1 MSSNKRIARNLIV
14 SILGEGVGAL
24 LNIYIIVL
32 IARTLGPVGFGEFAF
47 ILAFVGLLQ
56 LITDLGI
63 TNLLVR
69 EVAQNPDKY
78 REIVGNARVLAWLLT
93 LIVIIPTAVICLF
106 VLADKGFG
114 LTLLV
119 MTVAAMAVMHAV
131 IYGALFRAFERMEF
145 NAGFFVLHKVILLGL
160 VFYWMNTD
168 TSLLQLCYFYLL
180 ANLCQFLMFYIA
192 SWKVF
197 ERISWKI
204 DLVYWKYLIWEAI
217 PVGISMLFRKAT
229 LHVDTLL
236 LSAFASPVA
245 LGLFS
250 AAYRIIQIVEM
261 LPFTLSIPMYPK
273 MARLALDSRDEFEV
287 FLNQV
292 IKFYILISLPV
303 MAYLIVFSE
312 QIIGLMFSTEF
323 SESTPI
329 LQALSVAVFF
339 IFPSSIMIYVYTAL
353 NKQRLFTVISA
364 AVLATN
370 AGLDMWLIP
379 DFGAFGAAV
388 GTVAA
393 EALFVVVSVIF
404 LQNQGIFVDLIKLS
418 YKPFFAA
425 TVAGLG
431 VNQLFSLD
439 GLFQWVAGSLSFFL
453 IYVAVILL
461 TKALDANEIA
471 FVRGLLNRKSSESEA
486 ALDPELEPGA
496 AN

>member
-1 MSSNKRIARNLIV
+1 MSSNKRIARNLVV

-32 IARTLGPVGFGEFAF
+32 IARTLGPVGFGEFSF

-56 LITDLGI
+56 LITDLGV

-69 EVAQNPDKY
+69 EVAQNPNKFRD
-78 REIVGNARVLAWLLT
+78 IVGNARVLAWLLT
-93 LIVIIPTAVICLF
+93 MLVITPTAAVCLL
-106 VLADKGFG
+106 VLEDKDFG

-119 MTVAAMAVMHAV
+119 MTVAAMAVLHAV
-131 IYGALFRAFERMEF
+131 IYGALFRAFERMAF

-160 VFYWMNTD
+160 VFYWMKGES
-168 TSLLQLCYFYLL
+168 SLLQLCYFYLI
-180 ANLCQFLMFYIA
+180 ANVSQFFMFYLA

-197 ERISWKI
+197 ERITWKL
-204 DLVYWKYLIWEAI
+204 DLAYWKYLIWEAV

-236 LSAFASPVA
+236 LSALASPIA
-245 LGLFS
+245 LGLFN

-273 MARLALDSRDEFEV
+273 MARLAVDSREEFV
-287 FLNQV
+287 LFLNQV
-292 IKFYILISLPV
+292 LKFYILISLPV
-303 MAYLIVFSE
+303 MTYLFVFAE
-312 QIIGLMFSTEF
+312 QIIGLMFSVEF
-323 SESTPI
+323 AASAPI

-353 NKQRLFTVISA
+353 SRQRTFTLISA

-370 AGLDMWLIP
+370 AALDVWLIP
-379 DFGAFGAAV
+379 EFGAFGAAV

-393 EALFVVVSVIF
+393 ESLFVVVSIIF
-404 LQNQGIFVDLIKLS
+404 LHSHGIYVNLIKLS

-425 TVAGLG
+425 VVAGYG
-431 VNQLFSLD
+431 VAQLFSLE
-439 GLFQWVAGSLSFFL
+439 GIVQLVAGSLTFFV
-453 IYVAVILL
+453 IYVVVILL
-461 TKALDANEIA
+461 TKTLDANELG
-471 FVRGLLNRKSSESEA
+471 FVGGLLRRKKAETEVV
-486 ALDPELEPGA
+486 
-496 AN
+496 N